1 MCERGQHA
9 LCDGRRDDGDAPHD
23 DRQRPPLFL
32 CPSTPFSATATAC
45 TACSRSL
52 SKSQCITQ
60 FLVQF
65 ISWFRLHCPQRRA
78 KKRTMHNA
86 LRCGLGP
93 S

>member
-9 LCDGRRDDGDAPHD
+9 LCDERRDDGDAPHD

-45 TACSRSL
+45 TARSRSL

-65 ISWFRLHCPQRRA
+65 ISWFRLHCPQRCA

-86 LRCGLGP
+86 L
-93 S
+93 SF